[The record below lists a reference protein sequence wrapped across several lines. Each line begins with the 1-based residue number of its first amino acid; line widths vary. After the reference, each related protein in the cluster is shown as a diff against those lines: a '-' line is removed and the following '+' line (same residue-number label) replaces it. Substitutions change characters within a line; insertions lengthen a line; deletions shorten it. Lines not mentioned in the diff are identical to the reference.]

1 MQLASGFLNAQ
12 AEAVRNLQRPV
23 ERKLQSA
30 NLLVTSEIMAGSP
43 ATDVIETAR
52 RWRADCVFI
61 GAEELSFIERVF
73 CGDFVAGVAARAEC
87 SVEVVRRPVHG
98 DKINSELSIGDRLID
113 SLPVAG

>member
-1 MQLASGFLNAQ
+1 MQLAGGALDAQ
-12 AEAVRNLQRPV
+12 LKADMEIQGPV

-43 ATDVIETAR
+43 ATDVIESAR

-61 GAEELSFIERVF
+61 GAEEMSFIERFF
-73 CGDFVAGVAARAEC
+73 CGDFVASVASRAEC

-98 DKINSELSIGDRLID
+98 DTINSELSIGDRHKD